1 MTQPI
6 AASPARRLKG
16 LWLAR
21 EFPHPL
27 DTGDRIY
34 TAQLIRAVREA
45 GCDLT
50 LAAIPQDGV
59 DRMPDEWG
67 VNCVPVPGGR
77 TPSWRA
83 LLSAMPMVAAT
94 HATPAYRSVVQ
105 RLAIQDWDFVVIDQY
120 GMGWAIPFFTQPAG
134 QAGPAGQARKPVLV
148 HVAHDHEASV
158 CRSLAHGFRGNPLKK
173 LALRLN
179 AVKAGTLERRIARQV
194 DLLTAITD
202 EDAALFRQD
211 APGTAS
217 VVLTPG
223 YDGTIFDSRTIDEHV
238 PRRVIM
244 VGSYKWMAKE
254 ENLRQF
260 VNEADPAFAK
270 AGIELHV
277 IGSMNEGMKE
287 HIRTQCKATVV
298 HGFVDDLEPHMRA
311 ARIAAVPEAIGGGF
325 KLKFLDYIF
334 SRVPV
339 ATIAHAAAGLPGHVR
354 GSMIQS
360 EDMAS
365 LVRDIIGHIDQVEQ
379 LDARQAQALEA
390 AAALYRWSD
399 RGVALRDAIVARMR
413 QAPREVKAL
422 PARVGA
428 TSS

>member
-1 MTQPI
+1 MTDTHAP
-6 AASPARRLKG
+6 ASSSRQLKG

-34 TAQLIRAVREA
+34 TAQLIKALSQA

-50 LAAIPQDGV
+50 LVAIPQDGV
-59 DRMPDEWG
+59 TRMPDEWG
-67 VNCVPVPGGR
+67 VTCLPVAGGR

-83 LLSAMPMVAAT
+83 LLSTMPMVAAA
-94 HATPAYRSVVQ
+94 HATQAYRQKVKDLSRQ
-105 RLAIQDWDFVVIDQY
+105 AWDFVVIDQY
-120 GMGWAIPFFTQPAG
+120 GMGWAAPSFTKVVDG
-134 QAGPAGQARKPVLV
+134 RKPVLV
-148 HVAHDHEASV
+148 HIAHDHEASV
-158 CRSLAHGFRGNPLKK
+158 CKSLARGFQGNPLKK

-179 AVKAGTLERRIARQV
+179 AVKAGVLERRIARSV

-202 EDAALFRQD
+202 EDAALFHQD
-211 APGTAS
+211 APGTPS

-223 YDGTIFDSRTIDEHV
+223 YNGAAYASRHIDATV
-238 PRRVIM
+238 PRHVLM

-260 VNEADPAFAK
+260 VTEADPAFAQ
-270 AGIELHV
+270 ANIQLHV

-287 HIRTQCKATVV
+287 HIRTQCRATVV

-311 ARIAAVPEAIGGGF
+311 ARIAAVPEEIGGGF

-339 ATIAHAAAGLPGHVR
+339 ATIAHAAAGLPSHIR
-354 GSMIQS
+354 DSMIQS
-360 EDMAS
+360 PDMAS
-365 LVRDIIGHIDQVEQ
+365 LVRDIVAHIDQVDA
-379 LDARQAQALEA
+379 LDRRQNQALAA
-390 AAALYRWSD
+390 AAALYRWAD
-399 RGVALRDAIVARMR
+399 RGTALRDAILARMR
-413 QAPREVKAL
+413 QAPRGVNQ
-422 PARVGA
+422 PATGVRA

>member
-1 MTQPI
+1 MSNPP
-6 AASPARRLKG
+6 SPNTRRLKG

-34 TAQLIRAVREA
+34 SAQLIKAVREA

-50 LAAIPQDGV
+50 LAAIPQEGV
-59 DRMPDEWG
+59 ERMPDEWG
-67 VNCVPVPGGR
+67 VNCIAVPGGR
-77 TPSWRA
+77 THPLLA
-83 LLSAMPMVAAT
+83 LMSPMPMVAAA
-94 HATPAYRSVVQ
+94 HATAAYRSLVKQ
-105 RLAIQDWDFVVIDQY
+105 LATQAWDFVVIDQY
-120 GMGWAIPFFTQPAG
+120 GMGWAIPAFSQPVQG
-134 QAGPAGQARKPVLV
+134 RKPVLV

-158 CRSLAHGFRGNPLKK
+158 CRSLAQGFRGNPLKR

-179 AVKAGTLERRIARQV
+179 AFKAGVMERRIARRV

-202 EDAALFRQD
+202 EDAELFHRD
-211 APGTAS
+211 APDTPS

-223 YDGTIFDSRTIDEHV
+223 YNGVACASRTIDEQV

-260 VNEADPAFAK
+260 VDEADPVFAR

-287 HIRTQCKATVV
+287 HIRTRCQATVI

-325 KLKFLDYIF
+325 KLKFLDYLF

-339 ATIAHAAAGLPGHVR
+339 ATIAHAAAGLPSDVR
-354 GSMIQS
+354 SSMIQS
-360 EDMAS
+360 QDMAS
-365 LVRDIIGHIDQVEQ
+365 LVQDIVRHIDQVEQ
-379 LDARQAQALEA
+379 LDALQASALSA
-390 AAALYRWSD
+390 ASALYRWSD
-399 RGVALRDAIVARMR
+399 RGAALRDAIVSRMR
-413 QAPREVKAL
+413 QAPREAT
-422 PARVGA
+422 PITAEAQA

>member
-1 MTQPI
+1 MIDT
-6 AASPARRLKG
+6 PAPGTPVRRLKG

-34 TAQLIRAVREA
+34 TAQLIKAVREA

-50 LAAIPQDGV
+50 LVAIPQDGV
-59 DRMPDEWG
+59 TRMPDEWG
-67 VNCVPVPGGR
+67 VTCVPVPGGR

-83 LLSAMPMVAAT
+83 LMSSMPMVAAA
-94 HATPAYRSVVQ
+94 HATPSYRDRVKALAVQ
-105 RLAIQDWDFVVIDQY
+105 PWDFVVIDQY
-120 GMGWAIPFFTQPAG
+120 GMGWATSFFSQPVDG
-134 QAGPAGQARKPVLV
+134 RKPVLV

-158 CRSLAHGFRGNPLKK
+158 CLSLAKGFQGHPLKK
-173 LALRLN
+173 FALRLN
-179 AVKAGTLERRIARQV
+179 AVKAGMLERRIARQV
-194 DLLTAITD
+194 DMLTAITE
-202 EDAALFRQD
+202 EDAARFRQD
-211 APGTAS
+211 APGTPS

-223 YDGTIFDSRTIDEHV
+223 YDGATCDSRRIDAQV
-238 PRRVIM
+238 PRRVLM

-260 VNEADPAFAK
+260 VNEADPEFAK

-287 HIRTQCKATVV
+287 HIRTHCRATVV

-339 ATIAHAAAGLPGHVR
+339 ATIAHAAAGLPGHIR
-354 GSMIQS
+354 DSMIQS
-360 EDMAS
+360 DDMAC
-365 LVRDIIGHIDQVEQ
+365 LVRDIVRHIDLVEQ
-379 LDARQAQALEA
+379 LDARQNQALSA
-390 AAALYRWSD
+390 ASALYRWAD
-399 RGVALRDAIVARMR
+399 RGTALRDAIVSRLR
-413 QAPREVKAL
+413 QAPRDVKVVSAQ
-422 PARVGA
+422 ARA

>member
-1 MTQPI
+1 MTE
-6 AASPARRLKG
+6 ASTRRLKG

-34 TAQLIRAVREA
+34 SAQLIKAVREA

-50 LAAIPQDGV
+50 LVAIPQEGV

-67 VNCVPVPGGR
+67 VKCIAVPGAR
-77 TPSWRA
+77 THPVLA
-83 LLSAMPMVAAT
+83 LMSPMPMVAAA
-94 HATPAYRSVVQ
+94 HATPAYRAMVRQ
-105 RLAIQDWDFVVIDQY
+105 LATQAWDFVVIDQY
-120 GMGWAIPFFTQPAG
+120 GMGWAIPAFSQPVQG
-134 QAGPAGQARKPVLV
+134 RKPVLV

-158 CRSLAHGFRGNPLKK
+158 CRSLAQGFRGNPLKR
-173 LALRLN
+173 LALQLN
-179 AVKAGTLERRIARQV
+179 AIKAGVMERRIAQQV

-202 EDAALFRQD
+202 EDAELFRHD
-211 APGTAS
+211 APGTPS

-223 YDGTIFDSRTIDEHV
+223 YDGVACASRTIDEQV

-260 VNEADPAFAK
+260 VDEADPVFAQ

-277 IGSMNEGMKE
+277 IGAMNDGMKA
-287 HIRTQCKATVV
+287 HIRTRCRATVV
-298 HGFVDDLEPHMRA
+298 HGFVDELAPHMRA

-339 ATIAHAAAGLPGHVR
+339 ATIAHAAAGLPSDVR

-360 EDMAS
+360 QDMAS
-365 LVRDIIGHIDQVEQ
+365 LVQDIVRHIDQVGQ
-379 LDARQAQALEA
+379 LDALQASALSA
-390 AAALYRWSD
+390 ASALYRWGD
-399 RGVALRDAIVARMR
+399 RGLALKVSVQRHLGHRSTRYKSDCEPSAH
-413 QAPREVKAL
+413 
-422 PARVGA
+422 PARPR
-428 TSS
+428 

>member
-1 MTQPI
+1 MTDAHAPSPQDT
-6 AASPARRLKG
+6 PARRLKG

-34 TAQLIRAVREA
+34 TAQLIKAVREA

-50 LAAIPQDGV
+50 LVAIPQEGV

-67 VNCVPVPGGR
+67 VHCVPVPGGR

-83 LLSAMPMVAAT
+83 LLSPMPMVAAA
-94 HATPAYRSVVQ
+94 HATPAYRSQVRQ
-105 RLAIQDWDFVVIDQY
+105 LAAQPWDFVVIDQY
-120 GMGWAIPFFTQPAG
+120 GMGWAIPFFSQPVNG
-134 QAGPAGQARKPVLV
+134 HKPVLV
-148 HVAHDHEASV
+148 HIAHDHEASV
-158 CRSLAHGFRGNPLKK
+158 CLSLARGFQGNPFKK

-179 AVKAGTLERRIARQV
+179 AVKAGVLERRIARRV

-202 EDAALFRQD
+202 EDAALFRKD
-211 APGTAS
+211 APDTPS

-223 YDGTIFDSRTIDEHV
+223 YNGQTYASRTIDEQV
-238 PRRVIM
+238 PRHVLM

-260 VNEADPAFAK
+260 VSEADPVFAK
-270 AGIELHV
+270 AGIQLHV

-287 HIRTQCKATVV
+287 HIRKQCRATIM
-298 HGFVDDLEPHMRA
+298 HGFVDDLEPHMRS
-311 ARIAAVPEAIGGGF
+311 ARIAAVPEEIGGGF

-339 ATIAHAAAGLPGHVR
+339 ATIAHAAAGLPGHLR
-354 GSMIQS
+354 NTMIQS
-360 EDMAS
+360 DDMAS
-365 LVRDIIGHIDQVEQ
+365 LVRDIVEHIDQVEH
-379 LDARQAQALEA
+379 LNVRQDQALKA
-390 AAALYRWSD
+390 ASSLYRWSD
-399 RGVALRDAIVARMR
+399 RGVALREAILAHTRRAHRHPPR
-413 QAPREVKAL
+413 QQPRVSAKL
-422 PARVGA
+422 
-428 TSS
+428 S